1 MAIEIAKKELANI
14 LKCDIDDFLNPVN
27 KVISENKTRAIR
39 MVSFGS
45 STICNVNKGLYRWA
59 EEFYSDL
66 PSFRCFD
73 NVQLDTL
80 NSELKSYGHRIA
92 SVGEYFIPDMK
103 RIRRF
108 TSKFKIKTYYN
119 DQIEELHKLDG
130 FKMALSYGSP
140 ESDQIAVVAYDDGKI
155 VAIAA
160 CSNDF
165 ENMYQIGVD
174 VLEEYRNKGIAKH
187 IVSELTY
194 EILNL
199 GKLPFVGASI
209 GNIASKK
216 LAHECGFVHA
226 WVELYSDT
234 ISNTNKYLKQK
245 YHI

>member
-1 MAIEIAKKELANI
+1 MAIEIAKKELAKL
-14 LKCDIDDFLNPVN
+14 LKCDIADFLQPVN
-27 KVISENKTRAIR
+27 KVISKNKDSAIR
-39 MVSFGS
+39 MVSFGT
-45 STICNVNKGLYRWA
+45 STICSVNKGFFAWA
-59 EEFYSDL
+59 EEFYMSL

-103 RIRRF
+103 RIRRY

-119 DQIEELHKLDG
+119 EQIKELHKLDD
-130 FKMALSYGSP
+130 FKMALSYGNP
-140 ESDQIAVVAYDDGKI
+140 EADKIAVVAYDGGKI
-155 VAIAA
+155 IAIAA
-160 CSNDF
+160 CSSDF

-174 VLEEYRNKGIAKH
+174 VLEDYRNKGIAKH

-199 GKLPFVGASI
+199 GKLPFVGSSI

-216 LAHECGFVHA
+216 LAYECGFVHA
-226 WVELYSDT
+226 WIELYSDT
-234 ISNTNKYLKQK
+234 IGNTNKYLKQK